1 MPSWNNWHKA
11 HYFVAIYFKWCISF
25 EQKGCI
31 TLFKCVKCKFKEKKM
46 ASLAEKMA
54 ANLDISAFSKADEL
68 KKRLWFT
75 ILALVVFRLG
85 TFIPLPGIDP
95 NILAEVF
102 SQHNGG
108 ILGMFN
114 MFSGGALE
122 RMTIFALNIFP
133 YISASIIIQLGQSII
148 PSLQA
153 LKKEGEAGHRKVT
166 HYTKI
171 LTVFITIIQGYGIAV
186 GLESMTGGAGASAV
200 VIPSFVFK
208 FTTIVS
214 LVGGTMFVVWLG
226 DQITS
231 RGVGNGSS
239 LIITVG
245 IIANIP
251 TALAR
256 TFELGRVGS
265 MSGLT
270 IALLLVMA
278 LVLIYVIVF
287 VERAQRK
294 IIIQYPKR
302 QMGMRISAAETSH
315 LPLKIN
321 PTGVIPPIF
330 ASSLLLLPIT
340 VANLSAQNGPS
351 WAQTLSQWL
360 GHGQPVYLALYAFLI
375 IFFSFFYTAVVFN
388 PEETADNL
396 KKHGGFIAGIR
407 PGKNTAEYLDYVITR
422 LTVLGA
428 AYLTVLCI
436 VPEVLISKLSV
447 PFVLG
452 GTTLLIVVQVT
463 MDFVTQIQSHLI
475 AYQYEGLI
483 KKAQLIQNKKRK

>member
-1 MPSWNNWHKA
+1 MN
-11 HYFVAIYFKWCISF
+11 F
-25 EQKGCI
+25 
-31 TLFKCVKCKFKEKKM
+31 
-46 ASLAEKMA
+46 
-54 ANLDISAFSKADEL
+54 SAFSKAEEL

-75 ILALVVFRLG
+75 VFALIVFRLG

-95 NILAEVF
+95 HVLSDIF
-102 SQHNGG
+102 SRNSGG

-114 MFSGGALE
+114 MFAGGALE
-122 RMTIFALNIFP
+122 RMTIFALNIMP
-133 YISASIIIQLGQSII
+133 YISASIIIQLGQSVV
-148 PSLQA
+148 PSLAA

-166 HYTKI
+166 QMTRY
-171 LTVFITIIQGYGIAV
+171 LTVLITIVQGYGIAV
-186 GLESMTGGAGASAV
+186 GLESMTGSAGISAV
-200 VIPSFVFK
+200 VNPGFVFK

-214 LVGGTMFVVWLG
+214 LVGGTMFIVWLG
-226 DQITS
+226 EQITS

-251 TALAR
+251 SALAQ

-265 MSGLT
+265 MSLGV
-270 IALLLVMA
+270 IAMLVVMA
-278 LVLIYVIVF
+278 LALIYVIVL

-294 IIIQYPKR
+294 IVVQYPKR
-302 QMGMRISAAETSH
+302 QMGMRMTAAESSH

-340 VANLSAQNGPS
+340 VANLMSENGPA
-351 WAQTLSQWL
+351 WVQTLSQML
-360 GHGQPVYLALYAFLI
+360 GHGQPLYLALYAFLI
-375 IFFSFFYTAVVFN
+375 AFFAFFYTAVVFN
-388 PEETADNL
+388 PEETAENL
-396 KKHGGFIAGIR
+396 KKYGGFIAGIR

-428 AYLTVLCI
+428 FYLVALCI
-436 VPEVLISKLSV
+436 FPEILISKLSV

-463 MDFVTQIQSHLI
+463 MDFVGQLQAHLI
-475 AYQYEGLI
+475 AYQYDGLI
-483 KKAQLIQNKKRK
+483 KKAALVNKKRK

>member
-1 MPSWNNWHKA
+1 M
-11 HYFVAIYFKWCISF
+11 V
-25 EQKGCI
+25 
-31 TLFKCVKCKFKEKKM
+31 
-46 ASLAEKMA
+46 SLAEKMA
-54 ANLDISAFSKADEL
+54 ANIDASAFSKATEL

-75 ILALVVFRLG
+75 VLALIVFRLG

-95 NILAEVF
+95 HILADIFERN
-102 SQHNGG
+102 SNG

-114 MFSGGALE
+114 MFAGGALE
-122 RMTIFALNIFP
+122 RMTIFALNIMP
-133 YISASIIIQLGQSII
+133 YISASIILQLGQSVV
-148 PSLQA
+148 PSLAA
-153 LKKEGEAGHRKVT
+153 LKKEGEAGHRKIT
-166 HYTKI
+166 HYTKM
-171 LTVFITIIQGYGIAV
+171 LTVLITIIQGYGIAV
-186 GLESMTGGAGASAV
+186 GLQGMTGSAGVSAV
-200 VIPSFVFK
+200 VNPGFVFI
-208 FTTIVS
+208 FTTVVS
-214 LVGGTMFVVWLG
+214 LVGGTMFIVWLG

-251 TALAR
+251 SALAK

-265 MSGLT
+265 MSLG
-270 IALLLVMA
+270 VMA
-278 LVLIYVIVF
+278 MLFIMVLVLIYTIVF

-294 IIIQYPKR
+294 ITIQYPKR
-302 QMGMRISAAETSH
+302 QMGMRMMAAENSH

-340 VANLSAQNGPS
+340 IANFASENGPS
-351 WAQTLSQWL
+351 WVQTLSQLL
-360 GHGQPVYLALYAFLI
+360 GHGQPLYLFLYALLI
-375 IFFSFFYTAVVFN
+375 VFFAFFYTAVVFN
-388 PEETADNL
+388 PEETAENL

-407 PGKNTAEYLDYVITR
+407 PGKNTGEYLDYVITR

-428 AYLTVLCI
+428 VYLVALCI
-436 VPEVLISKLSV
+436 LPEILISKLAV

-463 MDFVTQIQSHLI
+463 MDFVGQLQSHLI

-483 KKAQLIQNKKRK
+483 KKAALANRKRR

>member
-1 MPSWNNWHKA
+1 M
-11 HYFVAIYFKWCISF
+11 V
-25 EQKGCI
+25 
-31 TLFKCVKCKFKEKKM
+31 
-46 ASLAEKMA
+46 SLAEKMA
-54 ANLDISAFSKADEL
+54 ANMDMSAFSKAEEL

-75 ILALVVFRLG
+75 VLALIVFRLG

-95 NILAEVF
+95 HILSDIFARQ
-102 SQHNGG
+102 SSG

-122 RMTIFALNIFP
+122 RMTIFALNIMP
-133 YISASIIIQLGQSII
+133 YISASIILQLGQSVI
-148 PSLQA
+148 PSLAA
-153 LKKEGEAGHRKVT
+153 LKKEGEAGHRKLT
-166 HYTKI
+166 HYTKV
-171 LTVFITIIQGYGIAV
+171 LTVFITMIQGYGIAV
-186 GLESMTGGAGASAV
+186 GLEGMTGSAGLSAV
-200 VIPSFVFK
+200 VMPGFIFK

-214 LVGGTMFVVWLG
+214 LVGGTMFIVWLG

-251 TALAR
+251 SALAQ

-265 MSGLT
+265 MSLGV
-270 IALLLVMA
+270 IAMLLVMVLA
-278 LVLIYVIVF
+278 LIYIIVL

-294 IIIQYPKR
+294 ITIQNPKR
-302 QMGMRISAAETSH
+302 QMGMRMMSSENSH
-315 LPLKIN
+315 L
-321 PTGVIPPIF
+321 
-330 ASSLLLLPIT
+330 
-340 VANLSAQNGPS
+340 
-351 WAQTLSQWL
+351 L
-360 GHGQPVYLALYAFLI
+360 GHGQPLYLTLYGALI
-375 IFFSFFYTAVVFN
+375 VFFAFFYTAVVFN

-428 AYLTVLCI
+428 VYLTALCI
-436 VPEVLISKLSV
+436 LPEILISKLSV

-463 MDFVTQIQSHLI
+463 MDFVGQLQSHLI

-483 KKAQLIQNKKRK
+483 KKAALVNKGKRR

>member
-1 MPSWNNWHKA
+1 MN
-11 HYFVAIYFKWCISF
+11 F
-25 EQKGCI
+25 
-31 TLFKCVKCKFKEKKM
+31 
-46 ASLAEKMA
+46 
-54 ANLDISAFSKADEL
+54 SAFSKAEEL

-75 ILALVVFRLG
+75 VFALIVFRLG

-95 NILAEVF
+95 HVLSDIFARN
-102 SQHNGG
+102 SGG

-114 MFSGGALE
+114 MFAGGALE
-122 RMTIFALNIFP
+122 RMTIFALNIMP
-133 YISASIIIQLGQSII
+133 YISASIIIQLGQSVI
-148 PSLQA
+148 PSLAA

-166 HYTKI
+166 QMTRY
-171 LTVFITIIQGYGIAV
+171 LTVLITIVQGYGIAV
-186 GLESMTGGAGASAV
+186 GLESMTGSAGISAV
-200 VIPSFVFK
+200 VNPGFVFK

-214 LVGGTMFVVWLG
+214 LVGGTMFIVWLG
-226 DQITS
+226 EQITS

-251 TALAR
+251 SALAQ

-265 MSGLT
+265 MSFGV
-270 IALLLVMA
+270 IAMRLVMA
-278 LVLIYVIVF
+278 LALIYIIVL

-302 QMGMRISAAETSH
+302 QMGMRMTAAESSH

-340 VANLSAQNGPS
+340 IANLSAENGPAWVQS
-351 WAQTLSQWL
+351 LSQML
-360 GHGQPVYLALYAFLI
+360 GHGQPLYLALYAFLI
-375 IFFSFFYTAVVFN
+375 AFFAFFYTAVVFN
-388 PEETADNL
+388 PEETAENL

-428 AYLTVLCI
+428 FYLVALCI
-436 VPEVLISKLSV
+436 LPEILISKLSV

-463 MDFVTQIQSHLI
+463 MDFVGQLQSHLI

-483 KKAQLIQNKKRK
+483 KKAALANRKRK

>member
-1 MPSWNNWHKA
+1 MVS
-11 HYFVAIYFKWCISF
+11 
-25 EQKGCI
+25 
-31 TLFKCVKCKFKEKKM
+31 M
-46 ASLAEKMA
+46 AERMA
-54 ANLDISAFSKADEL
+54 ASMDMSAFSKAEEL

-75 ILALVVFRLG
+75 VMALIVFRLG
-85 TFIPLPGIDP
+85 TFIPLPGIDAGVLSE
-95 NILAEVF
+95 IF
-102 SQHNGG
+102 SQHSGG

-114 MFSGGALE
+114 MFSGGALS

-133 YISASIIIQLGQSII
+133 YISASIILQLGQSVI
-148 PSLQA
+148 PSLMA
-153 LKKEGEAGHRKVT
+153 LKKEGEAGHRKIT

-171 LTVFITIIQGYGIAV
+171 LTVFIAILQGYGIAV
-186 GLESMTGGAGASAV
+186 GLESVTGGAGVSAV
-200 VIPSFVFK
+200 VINSVVFR
-208 FTTIVS
+208 FTTVVS

-251 TALAR
+251 AALAR

-265 MSGLT
+265 MSMFVIIG
-270 IALLLVMA
+270 LLVMA
-278 LVLIYVIVF
+278 LALVYVIVF

-294 IIIQYPKR
+294 IVIQYPKR
-302 QMGMRISAAETSH
+302 QIGLRMSSAETSH

-330 ASSLLLLPIT
+330 ASSLLLLPMTI
-340 VANLSAQNGPS
+340 ANFMSQSGPS
-351 WAQTLSQWL
+351 WVQTLNQWL
-360 GHGQPVYLALYAFLI
+360 SHGQPLYLSLYALLI
-375 IFFSFFYTAVVFN
+375 VFFAFFYTAVVFN

-407 PGKNTAEYLDYVITR
+407 PGKSTAEYLDYVITR
-422 LTVLGA
+422 LTVLA
-428 AYLTVLCI
+428 SVYLVALCTL
-436 VPEVLISKLSV
+436 PEILIAKLSV

-452 GTTLLIVVQVT
+452 GTTLMIVVQVT
-463 MDFVTQIQSHLI
+463 MDFMTQIQSHLI

-483 KKAQLIQNKKRK
+483 KKAALVEQRRRRS

>member
-1 MPSWNNWHKA
+1 M
-11 HYFVAIYFKWCISF
+11 V
-25 EQKGCI
+25 
-31 TLFKCVKCKFKEKKM
+31 
-46 ASLAEKMA
+46 SLAEKMA
-54 ANLDISAFSKADEL
+54 ANMDVSAFSKATEL

-75 ILALVVFRLG
+75 VLALIVFRLG

-95 NILAEVF
+95 HILSDIFAR
-102 SQHNGG
+102 NANG

-114 MFSGGALE
+114 MFAGGALE
-122 RMTIFALNIFP
+122 RMTIFALNIMP
-133 YISASIIIQLGQSII
+133 YISASIILQLGQSVV
-148 PSLQA
+148 PSLAA
-153 LKKEGEAGHRKVT
+153 LKKDGEAGHRKIT
-166 HYTKI
+166 HYTKM
-171 LTVFITIIQGYGIAV
+171 LTVLITIIQGYGIAV
-186 GLESMTGGAGASAV
+186 GLEGMTGSAGVSAV
-200 VIPSFVFK
+200 VNPGFVFK

-214 LVGGTMFVVWLG
+214 LVGGTMFIVWLG

-251 TALAR
+251 GALAQ

-265 MSGLT
+265 MPLSVM
-270 IALLLVMA
+270 AMLLVMV
-278 LVLIYVIVF
+278 LGLIYVIVL

-294 IIIQYPKR
+294 ITIQYPKR
-302 QMGMRISAAETSH
+302 QMGARMMSSENSH

-340 VANLSAQNGPS
+340 IANFSAENGPS
-351 WAQTLSQWL
+351 WVQTLSQLL
-360 GHGQPVYLALYAFLI
+360 GHGQPLYLSLYAALI
-375 IFFSFFYTAVVFN
+375 IFFAFFYTAIVFN
-388 PEETADNL
+388 PEVTAENL

-407 PGKNTAEYLDYVITR
+407 PGKNTADYLDYVITR

-428 AYLTVLCI
+428 AYLTALCI
-436 VPEVLISKLSV
+436 LPEVLISKLSV

-463 MDFVTQIQSHLI
+463 MDFVGQLQSHLI

-483 KKAQLIQNKKRK
+483 KKAALANRGKRR

>member
-1 MPSWNNWHKA
+1 M
-11 HYFVAIYFKWCISF
+11 V
-25 EQKGCI
+25 
-31 TLFKCVKCKFKEKKM
+31 
-46 ASLAEKMA
+46 SLAEKMA
-54 ANLDISAFSKADEL
+54 ANMDVSAFSKATEL

-75 ILALVVFRLG
+75 VLALIVFRLG

-95 NILAEVF
+95 HILSDIFAR
-102 SQHNGG
+102 NANG

-114 MFSGGALE
+114 MFAGGALE
-122 RMTIFALNIFP
+122 RMTIFALNIMP
-133 YISASIIIQLGQSII
+133 YISASIILQLGQSVV
-148 PSLQA
+148 PSLAA
-153 LKKEGEAGHRKVT
+153 LKKDGEAGHRKIT
-166 HYTKI
+166 HYTKM
-171 LTVFITIIQGYGIAV
+171 LTVLITIIQGYGIAV
-186 GLESMTGGAGASAV
+186 GLEGMTGSAGVSAV
-200 VIPSFVFK
+200 VNPGFVFK

-214 LVGGTMFVVWLG
+214 LVGGTMFIVWLG

-251 TALAR
+251 GALAQ

-265 MSGLT
+265 MPLSVM
-270 IALLLVMA
+270 AMLLVMV
-278 LVLIYVIVF
+278 LGLIYVIVL

-294 IIIQYPKR
+294 ITIQYPKR
-302 QMGMRISAAETSH
+302 QMGARMMSSENSH

-321 PTGVIPPIF
+321 PTGVIQPIF

-340 VANLSAQNGPS
+340 IANFSAENGPS
-351 WAQTLSQWL
+351 WVQTLSQLL
-360 GHGQPVYLALYAFLI
+360 GHGQPLYLSLYAALI
-375 IFFSFFYTAVVFN
+375 IFFDFFYTAIVFN
-388 PEETADNL
+388 PEETAENL

-407 PGKNTAEYLDYVITR
+407 PGKNTADYLDYVITR

-428 AYLTVLCI
+428 AYLTALCI
-436 VPEVLISKLSV
+436 LPEVLISKLSV

-463 MDFVTQIQSHLI
+463 MDFVGQLQSHLI

-483 KKAQLIQNKKRK
+483 KKAALANRGKRR

>member
-1 MPSWNNWHKA
+1 M
-11 HYFVAIYFKWCISF
+11 V
-25 EQKGCI
+25 
-31 TLFKCVKCKFKEKKM
+31 
-46 ASLAEKMA
+46 SLAEKMA
-54 ANLDISAFSKADEL
+54 ANMDVSAFSKATEL

-75 ILALVVFRLG
+75 VLALIVFRLG
-85 TFIPLPGIDP
+85 TFIPLPGIDSRV
-95 NILAEVF
+95 LAEIF
-102 SQHNGG
+102 ARHSNG

-114 MFSGGALE
+114 MFAGGALE
-122 RMTIFALNIFP
+122 RMTIFALNIMP
-133 YISASIIIQLGQSII
+133 YISASIILQLGQSVV
-148 PSLQA
+148 PSLAA
-153 LKKEGEAGHRKVT
+153 LKKDGEAGHRKIT
-166 HYTKI
+166 HYTKM
-171 LTVFITIIQGYGIAV
+171 LTVLITIIQGYGIAV
-186 GLESMTGGAGASAV
+186 GLEGMTGSAGVSAV
-200 VIPSFVFK
+200 VNPGFVFK

-214 LVGGTMFVVWLG
+214 LVGGTMFIVWLG

-251 TALAR
+251 GALAQ

-265 MSGLT
+265 MPLSVM
-270 IALLLVMA
+270 AMLLVMV
-278 LVLIYVIVF
+278 LGLIYVIVL

-294 IIIQYPKR
+294 ITIQYPKR
-302 QMGMRISAAETSH
+302 QMGARMMSSENSH

-340 VANLSAQNGPS
+340 IANFSAENGPS
-351 WAQTLSQWL
+351 WVQTLSQLL
-360 GHGQPVYLALYAFLI
+360 GHGQPLYLSLYAALI
-375 IFFSFFYTAVVFN
+375 IFFAFFYTAIVFN
-388 PEETADNL
+388 PEETAENL

-407 PGKNTAEYLDYVITR
+407 PGKNTADYLDYVITR

-428 AYLTVLCI
+428 AYLTALCI
-436 VPEVLISKLSV
+436 LPEVLISKLSV

-463 MDFVTQIQSHLI
+463 MDFVGQLQSHLI

-483 KKAQLIQNKKRK
+483 KKAALANRGKRR

>member
-1 MPSWNNWHKA
+1 M
-11 HYFVAIYFKWCISF
+11 V
-25 EQKGCI
+25 
-31 TLFKCVKCKFKEKKM
+31 
-46 ASLAEKMA
+46 SLAEKMA
-54 ANLDISAFSKADEL
+54 SNMDFGAFSKAEEL

-75 ILALVVFRLG
+75 VFALIVFRLG
-85 TFIPLPGIDP
+85 TFVPLPGIDP
-95 NILAEVF
+95 HVLSDIFARN
-102 SQHNGG
+102 SGG

-114 MFSGGALE
+114 MFAGGALE
-122 RMTIFALNIFP
+122 RMTIFALNIMP
-133 YISASIIIQLGQSII
+133 YISASIIIQLGQSVV
-148 PSLQA
+148 PSLAA
-153 LKKEGEAGHRKVT
+153 LKKEGEAGHRKIT
-166 HYTKI
+166 QMTRY
-171 LTVFITIIQGYGIAV
+171 LTVLITIVQGYGIAV
-186 GLESMTGGAGASAV
+186 GLESMTGSAGISAV
-200 VIPSFVFK
+200 VNPGFVFK

-214 LVGGTMFVVWLG
+214 LVGGTMFIVWLG
-226 DQITS
+226 EQITS

-251 TALAR
+251 TALAQ

-265 MSGLT
+265 MSLGL
-270 IALLLVMA
+270 IALLMVMV

-294 IIIQYPKR
+294 VIIQYPKR
-302 QMGMRISAAETSH
+302 QMGMRMTAAESSH

-340 VANLSAQNGPS
+340 IANLSAENGPE
-351 WAQTLSQWL
+351 WVQTLSQLL
-360 GHGQPVYLALYAFLI
+360 GHGQPLYLALYAFLI
-375 IFFSFFYTAVVFN
+375 AFFAFFYTAVVFN

-422 LTVLGA
+422 LTVVGA
-428 AYLTVLCI
+428 VYLVALCI
-436 VPEVLISKLSV
+436 LPEILISKLSV

-463 MDFVTQIQSHLI
+463 MDFVGQLQSHLI

-483 KKAQLIQNKKRK
+483 KKAALANKGKKR

>member
-1 MPSWNNWHKA
+1 M
-11 HYFVAIYFKWCISF
+11 V
-25 EQKGCI
+25 
-31 TLFKCVKCKFKEKKM
+31 
-46 ASLAEKMA
+46 SLAEKMA
-54 ANLDISAFSKADEL
+54 ANMDVSAFSKATEL

-75 ILALVVFRLG
+75 VLALIVFRLG

-95 NILAEVF
+95 HILSDIFARN
-102 SQHNGG
+102 QNG

-114 MFSGGALE
+114 MFAGGALE
-122 RMTIFALNIFP
+122 RMTIFALNIMP
-133 YISASIIIQLGQSII
+133 YISASIILQLGQSVV
-148 PSLQA
+148 PSLAA
-153 LKKEGEAGHRKVT
+153 LKKDGEAGHRKIT
-166 HYTKI
+166 HYTKM
-171 LTVFITIIQGYGIAV
+171 LTVLITIIQGYGIAV
-186 GLESMTGGAGASAV
+186 GLEGMTGSAGVSAV
-200 VIPSFVFK
+200 VNPGYVFK
-208 FTTIVS
+208 FTTVVS
-214 LVGGTMFVVWLG
+214 LVGGTMFIVWLG

-239 LIITVG
+239 LIITIG

-251 TALAR
+251 GALAQ

-265 MSGLT
+265 MSLGV
-270 IALLLVMA
+270 IALLMTMIVG
-278 LVLIYVIVF
+278 LIYVIVL

-294 IIIQYPKR
+294 ITIQYPKR
-302 QMGMRISAAETSH
+302 QMGARMMSSENSH

-340 VANLSAQNGPS
+340 IANFSAENGPS
-351 WAQTLSQWL
+351 WVQSLSQLL
-360 GHGQPVYLALYAFLI
+360 GHGQPLYLGLYAALI
-375 IFFSFFYTAVVFN
+375 IFFAFFYTAIVFN

-407 PGKNTAEYLDYVITR
+407 PGKNTADYLDYVITR

-428 AYLTVLCI
+428 AYLTALCI
-436 VPEVLISKLSV
+436 LPEVLISKLSV

-463 MDFVTQIQSHLI
+463 MDFVGQLQSHLI

-483 KKAQLIQNKKRK
+483 KKAALSNRGKKK

>member
-1 MPSWNNWHKA
+1 M
-11 HYFVAIYFKWCISF
+11 V
-25 EQKGCI
+25 
-31 TLFKCVKCKFKEKKM
+31 
-46 ASLAEKMA
+46 SLAEKMA
-54 ANLDISAFSKADEL
+54 ANMDVSAFSKATEL

-75 ILALVVFRLG
+75 VLALIVFRLG

-95 NILAEVF
+95 HILSDIFAR
-102 SQHNGG
+102 NANG

-114 MFSGGALE
+114 MFAGGALE
-122 RMTIFALNIFP
+122 RMTIFALNIMP
-133 YISASIIIQLGQSII
+133 YISASIILQLGQSVV
-148 PSLQA
+148 PSLAA
-153 LKKEGEAGHRKVT
+153 LKKDGEAGHRKIT
-166 HYTKI
+166 HYTKM
-171 LTVFITIIQGYGIAV
+171 LTVLITIIQGYGIAV
-186 GLESMTGGAGASAV
+186 GLEGMTGSAGVSAV
-200 VIPSFVFK
+200 VNPGFVFK

-214 LVGGTMFVVWLG
+214 LVGGTMFIVWLG

-251 TALAR
+251 GALAQ

-265 MSGLT
+265 MPLSVM
-270 IALLLVMA
+270 AMLLVMV
-278 LVLIYVIVF
+278 LGLIYVIVL

-294 IIIQYPKR
+294 ITIQYPKR
-302 QMGMRISAAETSH
+302 QMGARMMSSENSH

-340 VANLSAQNGPS
+340 IANFSAENGPS
-351 WAQTLSQWL
+351 WVQTLSQLL
-360 GHGQPVYLALYAFLI
+360 GHGQPLYLSLYAALI
-375 IFFSFFYTAVVFN
+375 IFFAFFYTAIVFN
-388 PEETADNL
+388 PEETAENL

-407 PGKNTAEYLDYVITR
+407 PGKNTADYLDYVITR

-428 AYLTVLCI
+428 AYLTALCI
-436 VPEVLISKLSV
+436 LPEVLISKLSV

-463 MDFVTQIQSHLI
+463 MDFVGQLQSHLI
-475 AYQYEGLI
+475 AYQSEGLI
-483 KKAQLIQNKKRK
+483 KKAALANRGKRR

>member
-1 MPSWNNWHKA
+1 M
-11 HYFVAIYFKWCISF
+11 V
-25 EQKGCI
+25 
-31 TLFKCVKCKFKEKKM
+31 
-46 ASLAEKMA
+46 SLAEKMA
-54 ANLDISAFSKADEL
+54 ANMDVSAFSKATEL

-75 ILALVVFRLG
+75 VLALIVFRLG

-95 NILAEVF
+95 HILSDIFAR
-102 SQHNGG
+102 NANG

-114 MFSGGALE
+114 MFAGGALE
-122 RMTIFALNIFP
+122 RMTIFALNIMP
-133 YISASIIIQLGQSII
+133 YISASIILQLGQSVV
-148 PSLQA
+148 PSLAA
-153 LKKEGEAGHRKVT
+153 LKKDGEAGHRKIT
-166 HYTKI
+166 HYTKM
-171 LTVFITIIQGYGIAV
+171 LTVLITIIQGYGIAV
-186 GLESMTGGAGASAV
+186 GLEGMTGSAGVSAV
-200 VIPSFVFK
+200 VNPGFVFK

-214 LVGGTMFVVWLG
+214 LVGGTMFIVWLG

-251 TALAR
+251 GALAQ

-265 MSGLT
+265 MPLSVM
-270 IALLLVMA
+270 AMLLVMV
-278 LVLIYVIVF
+278 LGLIYVIVL

-294 IIIQYPKR
+294 ITIQYPKR
-302 QMGMRISAAETSH
+302 QMGARMMSSENSH

-340 VANLSAQNGPS
+340 IANFSAENGPS
-351 WAQTLSQWL
+351 WVQTLSQLL
-360 GHGQPVYLALYAFLI
+360 GHGQPLYLSLYAALI
-375 IFFSFFYTAVVFN
+375 IFFAFFYTAIAFN
-388 PEETADNL
+388 PEETAENL

-407 PGKNTAEYLDYVITR
+407 PGKNTADYLDYVITR

-428 AYLTVLCI
+428 AYLTALCI
-436 VPEVLISKLSV
+436 LPEVLISKLSV

-463 MDFVTQIQSHLI
+463 MDFVGQLQSHLI

-483 KKAQLIQNKKRK
+483 KKAALANRGKRR

>member
-1 MPSWNNWHKA
+1 M
-11 HYFVAIYFKWCISF
+11 V
-25 EQKGCI
+25 
-31 TLFKCVKCKFKEKKM
+31 
-46 ASLAEKMA
+46 SLAEKMA
-54 ANLDISAFSKADEL
+54 ANMDMSAFSKADEL
-68 KKRLWFT
+68 KRRLWFT
-75 ILALVVFRLG
+75 ILALIVFRLG

-95 NILAEVF
+95 NILSEVF
-102 SQHNGG
+102 NRHSGG

-114 MFSGGALE
+114 MFSGGALS

-133 YISASIIIQLGQSII
+133 YISASIIIQLGQSVI
-148 PSLQA
+148 PSLAA

-166 HYTKI
+166 HYTKV
-171 LTVFITIIQGYGIAV
+171 LTVLITIIQGYGIAV
-186 GLESMTGGAGASAV
+186 GLESMSGETGMSAV
-200 VIPSFVFK
+200 VIPSFVFR

-239 LIITVG
+239 LIITIG

-251 TALAR
+251 SALAQ
-256 TFELGRVGS
+256 TFELGRIGS
-265 MSGLT
+265 MSFGI
-270 IALLLVMA
+270 IALLLIMA
-278 LVLIYVIVF
+278 LALIYVIVF

-302 QMGMRISAAETSH
+302 QMGMRMMSAESSH

-340 VANLSAQNGPS
+340 VANLSAQSGPS
-351 WAQTLSQWL
+351 WVQTLSQWL
-360 GHGQPVYLALYAFLI
+360 GHGQPLYLILYASLI
-375 IFFSFFYTAVVFN
+375 VFFSFFYTAVVFN
-388 PEETADNL
+388 PEDTADNL

-428 AYLTVLCI
+428 TYLTLLCI
-436 VPEVLISKLSV
+436 LPEVLISKLSV

-463 MDFVTQIQSHLI
+463 MDFVTQVQSHLI

-483 KKAQLIQNKKRK
+483 KKASLVNKKKK

>member
-1 MPSWNNWHKA
+1 MD
-11 HYFVAIYFKWCISF
+11 V
-25 EQKGCI
+25 
-31 TLFKCVKCKFKEKKM
+31 
-46 ASLAEKMA
+46 
-54 ANLDISAFSKADEL
+54 SAFSKATEL

-75 ILALVVFRLG
+75 VLALIVFRLG

-95 NILAEVF
+95 HVLSDIFARN
-102 SQHNGG
+102 SNG

-114 MFSGGALE
+114 MFAGGALA
-122 RMTIFALNIFP
+122 RMTIFALNIMP
-133 YISASIIIQLGQSII
+133 YISASIILQLGQSVV
-148 PSLQA
+148 PSLAA
-153 LKKEGEAGHRKVT
+153 LKKDGEAGHRKIT
-166 HYTKI
+166 HYTKM
-171 LTVFITIIQGYGIAV
+171 LTVLITIIQGYGIAV
-186 GLESMTGGAGASAV
+186 GLEGMTGSAGISAV
-200 VIPSFVFK
+200 VNPGFVFK
-208 FTTIVS
+208 FTTVVS
-214 LVGGTMFVVWLG
+214 LVGGTMFIVWLG

-251 TALAR
+251 GALAQ

-265 MSGLT
+265 MSLGV
-270 IALLLVMA
+270 IALLLVMV
-278 LVLIYVIVF
+278 LGLIYTIVL

-294 IIIQYPKR
+294 ITIQYPKR
-302 QMGMRISAAETSH
+302 QMGARMMSSENSH

-340 VANLSAQNGPS
+340 IANFSAENGPS
-351 WAQTLSQWL
+351 WVQTLSQLL
-360 GHGQPVYLALYAFLI
+360 GHGQPLYLGLYAALI
-375 IFFSFFYTAVVFN
+375 IFFAFFYTAIVFN

-407 PGKNTAEYLDYVITR
+407 PGKNTADYLDYVITR

-428 AYLTVLCI
+428 AYLTALCI
-436 VPEVLISKLSV
+436 LPEILISRLSV

-463 MDFVTQIQSHLI
+463 MDFVGQLQSHLI

-483 KKAQLIQNKKRK
+483 KKAALANRGKRR

>member
-1 MPSWNNWHKA
+1 M
-11 HYFVAIYFKWCISF
+11 V
-25 EQKGCI
+25 
-31 TLFKCVKCKFKEKKM
+31 
-46 ASLAEKMA
+46 SLAEKMA
-54 ANLDISAFSKADEL
+54 ANMDVSAFSKATEL

-75 ILALVVFRLG
+75 VLALIVFRLG

-95 NILAEVF
+95 HILSDIFAR
-102 SQHNGG
+102 NANG

-114 MFSGGALE
+114 MFAGGALE
-122 RMTIFALNIFP
+122 RMTIFALNIMP
-133 YISASIIIQLGQSII
+133 YISASIILQLGQSVV
-148 PSLQA
+148 PSLAA
-153 LKKEGEAGHRKVT
+153 LKKDGEAGHRKIT
-166 HYTKI
+166 HYTKM
-171 LTVFITIIQGYGIAV
+171 LTVLITIIQGYGIAV
-186 GLESMTGGAGASAV
+186 GLEGMTGSAGVSAV
-200 VIPSFVFK
+200 VNPGFVFK

-214 LVGGTMFVVWLG
+214 LVGGTMFIVWLG

-251 TALAR
+251 GALAQ

-265 MSGLT
+265 MPLSVM
-270 IALLLVMA
+270 AMLLVMV
-278 LVLIYVIVF
+278 LGLIYVIVL
-287 VERAQRK
+287 VERALRK
-294 IIIQYPKR
+294 ITIQYPKR
-302 QMGMRISAAETSH
+302 QMGARMMSSENSH

-340 VANLSAQNGPS
+340 IANFSAENGPS
-351 WAQTLSQWL
+351 WVQTLSQLL
-360 GHGQPVYLALYAFLI
+360 GHGQPLYLSLYAALI
-375 IFFSFFYTAVVFN
+375 IFFAFFYTAIVFN
-388 PEETADNL
+388 PEETAENL

-407 PGKNTAEYLDYVITR
+407 PGKNTADYLDYVITR

-428 AYLTVLCI
+428 AYLTALCI
-436 VPEVLISKLSV
+436 LPEVLISKLSV

-463 MDFVTQIQSHLI
+463 MDFVGQLQSHLI

-483 KKAQLIQNKKRK
+483 KKAALANRGKRR

>member
-1 MPSWNNWHKA
+1 MVS
-11 HYFVAIYFKWCISF
+11 
-25 EQKGCI
+25 
-31 TLFKCVKCKFKEKKM
+31 M
-46 ASLAEKMA
+46 AEKMA
-54 ANLDISAFSKADEL
+54 ANMDVSAFSKATEL

-75 ILALVVFRLG
+75 VLALIVFRLG

-95 NILAEVF
+95 HILSDIFARN
-102 SQHNGG
+102 SNG

-114 MFSGGALE
+114 MFAGGALA
-122 RMTIFALNIFP
+122 RMTIFALNIMP
-133 YISASIIIQLGQSII
+133 YISASIILQLGQSVV
-148 PSLQA
+148 PSLAA
-153 LKKEGEAGHRKVT
+153 LKKDGEAGHRKIT
-166 HYTKI
+166 HYTKM
-171 LTVFITIIQGYGIAV
+171 LTVLITIIQGYGIAV
-186 GLESMTGGAGASAV
+186 GLEGMTGSAGVSAV
-200 VIPSFVFK
+200 VNPGFVFK

-214 LVGGTMFVVWLG
+214 LVGGTMFIVWLG

-251 TALAR
+251 GALAQ

-265 MSGLT
+265 MSLGV
-270 IALLLVMA
+270 IALLMA
-278 LVLIYVIVF
+278 MVLVLIYTIVL

-294 IIIQYPKR
+294 ITIQYPKR
-302 QMGMRISAAETSH
+302 QMGARMMSSESSH

-340 VANLSAQNGPS
+340 IANFSAENGPS
-351 WAQTLSQWL
+351 WVQTLSQLL
-360 GHGQPVYLALYAFLI
+360 GHGQPLYLGLYAALI
-375 IFFSFFYTAVVFN
+375 IFFAFFYTAVVFN
-388 PEETADNL
+388 PEETAENL

-407 PGKNTAEYLDYVITR
+407 PGKNTADYLDYVITR

-428 AYLTVLCI
+428 VYLTALCI
-436 VPEVLISKLSV
+436 LPEVLISKLSV

-463 MDFVTQIQSHLI
+463 MDFVGQLQSHLI

-483 KKAQLIQNKKRK
+483 KKAALANRGKRR

>member
-1 MPSWNNWHKA
+1 M
-11 HYFVAIYFKWCISF
+11 V
-25 EQKGCI
+25 
-31 TLFKCVKCKFKEKKM
+31 
-46 ASLAEKMA
+46 SLAEKMA
-54 ANLDISAFSKADEL
+54 ANMDVSAFSKATEL

-75 ILALVVFRLG
+75 VLALIVFRLG

-95 NILAEVF
+95 HILSDIFAR
-102 SQHNGG
+102 NANG

-114 MFSGGALE
+114 MFAGGALE
-122 RMTIFALNIFP
+122 RMTIFALNIMP
-133 YISASIIIQLGQSII
+133 YISASIILQLGQSVV
-148 PSLQA
+148 PSLAA
-153 LKKEGEAGHRKVT
+153 LKKDGEAGHRKIT
-166 HYTKI
+166 HYTKM
-171 LTVFITIIQGYGIAV
+171 LTVLITIIQGYGIAV
-186 GLESMTGGAGASAV
+186 GLEGMTGSAGVSAV
-200 VIPSFVFK
+200 VNPGFVFK

-214 LVGGTMFVVWLG
+214 LVGGTMFIVWLG

-251 TALAR
+251 GALAQ

-265 MSGLT
+265 MPLSVM
-270 IALLLVMA
+270 AMLLVMV
-278 LVLIYVIVF
+278 LGLIYVIVL

-294 IIIQYPKR
+294 ITIQYPKR
-302 QMGMRISAAETSH
+302 QMGARMMSSENSH

-340 VANLSAQNGPS
+340 IANFSAENGPS
-351 WAQTLSQWL
+351 WVQTLSQLL
-360 GHGQPVYLALYAFLI
+360 GHGQPLYLSLYAALI
-375 IFFSFFYTAVVFN
+375 IFFAFFYTAIVFN
-388 PEETADNL
+388 PEETAENL

-407 PGKNTAEYLDYVITR
+407 PGKNTADYLDYVITR

-428 AYLTVLCI
+428 ACLTALCI
-436 VPEVLISKLSV
+436 LPEVLISKLSV

-463 MDFVTQIQSHLI
+463 MDFVGQLQSHLI

-483 KKAQLIQNKKRK
+483 KKAALANRGKRR

>member
-1 MPSWNNWHKA
+1 M
-11 HYFVAIYFKWCISF
+11 V
-25 EQKGCI
+25 
-31 TLFKCVKCKFKEKKM
+31 
-46 ASLAEKMA
+46 SLAEKMA
-54 ANLDISAFSKADEL
+54 ANMDVSAFSKATEL

-75 ILALVVFRLG
+75 VLALIVFRLG

-95 NILAEVF
+95 HILSDIFAR
-102 SQHNGG
+102 NANG

-114 MFSGGALE
+114 MFAGGALE
-122 RMTIFALNIFP
+122 RMTIFALNIMP
-133 YISASIIIQLGQSII
+133 YISASIILQLGQSVV
-148 PSLQA
+148 PSLAA
-153 LKKEGEAGHRKVT
+153 LKKDGEAGHRKIT
-166 HYTKI
+166 HYTKM
-171 LTVFITIIQGYGIAV
+171 LTVLITIIQGYGIAV
-186 GLESMTGGAGASAV
+186 GLEGMTGSAGVSAV
-200 VIPSFVFK
+200 VNPGFIFK

-214 LVGGTMFVVWLG
+214 LVGGTMFIVWLG

-251 TALAR
+251 GALAQ

-265 MSGLT
+265 MPLSVM
-270 IALLLVMA
+270 AMLLVMV
-278 LVLIYVIVF
+278 LGLIYVIVL

-294 IIIQYPKR
+294 ITIQYPKR
-302 QMGMRISAAETSH
+302 QMGARMMSSENSH

-340 VANLSAQNGPS
+340 IANFSAENGPS
-351 WAQTLSQWL
+351 WVQTLSQLL
-360 GHGQPVYLALYAFLI
+360 GHGQPLYLSLYAALI
-375 IFFSFFYTAVVFN
+375 IFFAFFYTAIVFN
-388 PEETADNL
+388 PEETAENL

-407 PGKNTAEYLDYVITR
+407 PGKNTADYLDYVITR

-428 AYLTVLCI
+428 AYLTALCI
-436 VPEVLISKLSV
+436 LPEVLISKLSV

-463 MDFVTQIQSHLI
+463 MDFVGQLQSHLI

-483 KKAQLIQNKKRK
+483 KKAALANRGKRR

>member
-1 MPSWNNWHKA
+1 M
-11 HYFVAIYFKWCISF
+11 V
-25 EQKGCI
+25 
-31 TLFKCVKCKFKEKKM
+31 
-46 ASLAEKMA
+46 SLAEKMA
-54 ANLDISAFSKADEL
+54 SNMDFSAFSKADEL

-75 ILALVVFRLG
+75 VLALIVFRLG

-95 NILAEVF
+95 HILSDIFARN
-102 SQHNGG
+102 SGG

-114 MFSGGALE
+114 MFAGGALE
-122 RMTIFALNIFP
+122 RMTIFALNIMP
-133 YISASIIIQLGQSII
+133 YISASIIIQLGQSVI
-148 PSLQA
+148 PSLAA

-166 HYTKI
+166 QMTRY
-171 LTVFITIIQGYGIAV
+171 LTVLITIVQGYGIAV
-186 GLESMTGGAGASAV
+186 GLESMTGSAGLSAV
-200 VIPSFVFK
+200 VNPGFVFK

-214 LVGGTMFVVWLG
+214 LVGGTMFIVWLG
-226 DQITS
+226 EQITS

-251 TALAR
+251 AALAQ

-265 MSGLT
+265 MSIGV
-270 IALLLVMA
+270 IAMLLVMVLA
-278 LVLIYVIVF
+278 LIYIIVL

-302 QMGMRISAAETSH
+302 QVGMRMSAAESSH

-340 VANLSAQNGPS
+340 IANLSAENGPE
-351 WAQTLSQWL
+351 WVQTMSRLL
-360 GHGQPVYLALYAFLI
+360 GHGQPLYLALYAFLI
-375 IFFSFFYTAVVFN
+375 AFFAFFYTAVVFN

-428 AYLTVLCI
+428 FYLVALCI
-436 VPEVLISKLSV
+436 LPEILISKLSV

-463 MDFVTQIQSHLI
+463 MDFVGQLQSHLI

-483 KKAQLIQNKKRK
+483 KKAALANRKKR

>member
-1 MPSWNNWHKA
+1 M
-11 HYFVAIYFKWCISF
+11 V
-25 EQKGCI
+25 
-31 TLFKCVKCKFKEKKM
+31 
-46 ASLAEKMA
+46 SLAEKMA
-54 ANLDISAFSKADEL
+54 ANMDVSAFSKATEL

-75 ILALVVFRLG
+75 VLALIVFRLG

-95 NILAEVF
+95 HILSDIFAR
-102 SQHNGG
+102 NANG

-114 MFSGGALE
+114 MFAGGALE
-122 RMTIFALNIFP
+122 RMTIFALNIMP
-133 YISASIIIQLGQSII
+133 YISASIILQLGQSVV
-148 PSLQA
+148 PSLAA
-153 LKKEGEAGHRKVT
+153 LKKDGEAGHRKIT
-166 HYTKI
+166 HYTKM
-171 LTVFITIIQGYGIAV
+171 LTVLITIIQGYGIAV
-186 GLESMTGGAGASAV
+186 GLEGMTGSAGVSAV
-200 VIPSFVFK
+200 VNPGFVFK

-214 LVGGTMFVVWLG
+214 LVGGTMFIVWLG

-251 TALAR
+251 GALAQ

-265 MSGLT
+265 MPLSVM
-270 IALLLVMA
+270 AMLLVMV
-278 LVLIYVIVF
+278 LGLIYVIVL

-294 IIIQYPKR
+294 ITIQYPKR
-302 QMGMRISAAETSH
+302 QMGARMMSSENSH

-340 VANLSAQNGPS
+340 IANFSAENGPS
-351 WAQTLSQWL
+351 WVQTLSQLL
-360 GHGQPVYLALYAFLI
+360 GHGQPLYLSLYAALI
-375 IFFSFFYTAVVFN
+375 IFFAFFYTAIVFN
-388 PEETADNL
+388 PEETAENL

-407 PGKNTAEYLDYVITR
+407 PGKNTADYLDYVITR
-422 LTVLGA
+422 LTVLGV
-428 AYLTVLCI
+428 AYLTALCI
-436 VPEVLISKLSV
+436 LPEVLISKLSV

-463 MDFVTQIQSHLI
+463 MDFVGQLQSHLI

-483 KKAQLIQNKKRK
+483 KKAALANRGKRR

>member
-1 MPSWNNWHKA
+1 M
-11 HYFVAIYFKWCISF
+11 V
-25 EQKGCI
+25 
-31 TLFKCVKCKFKEKKM
+31 
-46 ASLAEKMA
+46 SLAERMA
-54 ANLDISAFSKADEL
+54 ANIDMSAFSKADEL

-75 ILALVVFRLG
+75 VWALIIFRLG
-85 TFIPLPGIDP
+85 TYIPLPGINP
-95 NILAEVF
+95 SVLAEMF
-102 SQHNGG
+102 SRNQGG

-122 RMTIFALNIFP
+122 RMTIFALNIMP
-133 YISASIIIQLGQSII
+133 YISASIIVQLGQSVI
-148 PSLQA
+148 PSLMA
-153 LKKEGEAGHRKVT
+153 LKKEGEAGHRKIT
-166 HYTKI
+166 HYTKC
-171 LTVFITIIQGYGIAV
+171 LTVLITIIQGYGIAV
-186 GLESMTGGAGASAV
+186 GLESVSGANGSSAV
-200 VIPSFVFK
+200 MIDSFAFR
-208 FTTIVS
+208 FSTIVS
-214 LVGGTMFVVWLG
+214 LVGGTMFIVWLG
-226 DQITS
+226 DQITQ

-251 TALAR
+251 NALAQ
-256 TFELGRVGS
+256 TFELGRAGQ
-265 MSGLT
+265 MSITT
-270 IALLLVMA
+270 IIMLLAMA
-278 LVLIYVIVF
+278 LALIYVIVF

-302 QMGMRISAAETSH
+302 QMGMRMMAAESSH

-340 VANLSAQNGPS
+340 IANLSAQNGPS
-351 WAQTLSQWL
+351 WAQTMSQWL

-375 IFFSFFYTAVVFN
+375 VFFSFFYTAVVFN

-422 LTVLGA
+422 LTVIGA
-428 AYLTVLCI
+428 AYLTALCI
-436 VPEVLISKLSV
+436 LPEILISKLSV

-463 MDFVTQIQSHLI
+463 MDFMTQVQSHLI

-483 KKAQLIQNKKRK
+483 KKAALIHNKRK

>member
-1 MPSWNNWHKA
+1 M
-11 HYFVAIYFKWCISF
+11 V
-25 EQKGCI
+25 
-31 TLFKCVKCKFKEKKM
+31 
-46 ASLAEKMA
+46 SLAEKMA
-54 ANLDISAFSKADEL
+54 ANMDMSAFGKADEL

-75 ILALVVFRLG
+75 VLALIVFRLG
-85 TFIPLPGIDP
+85 TFIPLPGIDA
-95 NILAEVF
+95 NVLSDVF
-102 SQHNGG
+102 ARHSGG

-114 MFSGGALE
+114 MFSGGALS

-133 YISASIIIQLGQSII
+133 YISASIIIQLGQSVI
-148 PSLQA
+148 PSLMA
-153 LKKEGEAGHRKVT
+153 LKKEGEAGQRKVT

-171 LTVFITIIQGYGIAV
+171 LTVLITIIQGYGIAV
-186 GLESMTGGAGASAV
+186 GLESISGGTGASAV

-251 TALAR
+251 NALAQ

-265 MSGLT
+265 MSLGV
-270 IALLLVMA
+270 IILLLAMA
-278 LVLIYVIVF
+278 LALVYVIVF

-294 IIIQYPKR
+294 IVIQYPKR
-302 QMGMRISAAETSH
+302 QMGMRMMSAESSH

-351 WAQTLSQWL
+351 WVQTLSQLL
-360 GHGQPVYLALYAFLI
+360 GHGQPLYLALYAFLI
-375 IFFSFFYTAVVFN
+375 IFFAFFYTAVVFN
-388 PEETADNL
+388 PEETAENL

-422 LTVLGA
+422 LTVVGA
-428 AYLTVLCI
+428 AYLTALCI
-436 VPEVLISKLSV
+436 LPEILISRLSV

-463 MDFVTQIQSHLI
+463 MDFVTQVQSHLI

-483 KKAQLIQNKKRK
+483 KKAALANKKRR

>member
-1 MPSWNNWHKA
+1 M
-11 HYFVAIYFKWCISF
+11 V
-25 EQKGCI
+25 
-31 TLFKCVKCKFKEKKM
+31 
-46 ASLAEKMA
+46 SLAEKMA
-54 ANLDISAFSKADEL
+54 SNMDFAAFSKADEL

-75 ILALVVFRLG
+75 VLALIVFRLG

-95 NILAEVF
+95 HVLSDIFARN
-102 SQHNGG
+102 SGG

-114 MFSGGALE
+114 MFAGGALE
-122 RMTIFALNIFP
+122 RMTIFALNIMP
-133 YISASIIIQLGQSII
+133 YISASIIIQLGQSVI
-148 PSLQA
+148 PSLAA

-166 HYTKI
+166 QMTRY
-171 LTVFITIIQGYGIAV
+171 LTVLITIVQGYGIAV
-186 GLESMTGGAGASAV
+186 GLQSMTGSAGVSAV
-200 VIPSFVFK
+200 VNPGFVFI
-208 FTTIVS
+208 FTTVVS
-214 LVGGTMFVVWLG
+214 LVGGTMFIVWLG
-226 DQITS
+226 EQITS

-251 TALAR
+251 AALAQ

-265 MSGLT
+265 MSLGV
-270 IALLLVMA
+270 IALLLVMV
-278 LVLIYVIVF
+278 LVLIYVIVL

-302 QMGMRISAAETSH
+302 QMGMRMTAAESSH

-340 VANLSAQNGPS
+340 IANFSAENGPA
-351 WAQTLSQWL
+351 WVQTLSNLL
-360 GHGQPVYLALYAFLI
+360 GHGQPLYLALYAFLI
-375 IFFSFFYTAVVFN
+375 AFFAFFYTAVVFN

-428 AYLTVLCI
+428 FYLVALCI
-436 VPEVLISKLSV
+436 LPEILISKLSV

-463 MDFVTQIQSHLI
+463 MDFVGQLQSHLI

-483 KKAQLIQNKKRK
+483 KKAALANKGKRR